1 MRRWPLETSTHA
13 YTEYLV
19 QMVKDFRRTIDYLE
33 TRKEI
38 DSRKLAFYGM
48 SWGGWLGAIIPAVE
62 DRLAVSVLSAGAVAE
77 RAARPEVR
85 TINYV
90 TRVKIP
96 TLMLNGKYDNAIDS
110 RIRPMFELLGTPAEH
125 KRLMLYDTD
134 HIPPK
139 NEYIK
144 ETQAWLDKYLGRC
157 AGEDTRDLGT
167 FSPLCGWLVHHEA
180 PGPSSD
186 GTRVVR

>member
-1 MRRWPLETSTHA
+1 MATGDDTHA

-19 QMVKDFRRTIDYLE
+19 QMVKDFRRTVDYLE

-62 DRLAVSVLSAGAVAE
+62 DRLAVSVLSAGTVAE
-77 RAARPEVR
+77 RVARPEVR

-96 TLMLNGKYDNAIDS
+96 TLMLNGKYDNGIDS

-139 NEYIK
+139 SEYIR
-144 ETQAWLDKYLGRC
+144 ETQAWLDKYLG
-157 AGEDTRDLGT
+157 
-167 FSPLCGWLVHHEA
+167 P
-180 PGPSSD
+180 
-186 GTRVVR
+186 VRR